1 MPKGVGY
8 PPKTSSIN
16 PMKQMPM
23 KKGRGSMGRRGG
35 VGAAKRMPTR
45 GGKLRGGR

>member
-1 MPKGVGY
+1 MPKGIGY

-16 PMKQMPM
+16 PMKGKM
-23 KKGRGSMGRRGG
+23 KKGRGSIGRRGG

-45 GGKLRGGR
+45 GGRLRGGR